1 MAFNISSLQHPRER
15 LPLPAI
21 SVLDTKPEVN
31 FQSGRF
37 FITQIEFESRV
48 NILTFHY
55 WKIQIFCTFVRN
67 NFEML
72 INRDFVCG
80 DLRVYAHFFC
90 VFLEKDLSDPKGIF
104 KKVCSQF
111 PLEFLLMFD
120 LFRDHVC

>member
-1 MAFNISSLQHPRER
+1 MAFNGSSLQHTWER

-21 SVLDTKPEVN
+21 SILDTKPEVN

-37 FITQIEFESRV
+37 FITEIEFESRV

-55 WKIQIFCTFVRN
+55 WKIQVFCTFVRN
-67 NFEML
+67 NSEML
-72 INRDFVCG
+72 VNRSFLCG
-80 DLRVYAHFFC
+80 DLRVYADFLHA
-90 VFLEKDLSDPKGIF
+90 FLEKDMLDPRGMY

-111 PLEFLLMFD
+111 SLEFLLMFD

>member
-1 MAFNISSLQHPRER
+1 MAFNGSNLQHPGER

-37 FITQIEFESRV
+37 FITEIESRV

-55 WKIQIFCTFVRN
+55 WKIQVFCTFVRN

-72 INRDFVCG
+72 INRGFVCG
-80 DLRVYAHFFC
+80 DLRVYAD
-90 VFLEKDLSDPKGIF
+90 FLRAFLQKDMLDPKGMF
-104 KKVCSQF
+104 KKDCSQF

-120 LFRDHVC
+120 LFRDHAC

>member
-1 MAFNISSLQHPRER
+1 MAFYISSLQHPRER

-72 INRDFVCG
+72 INRGFVCG
-80 DLRVYAHFFC
+80 DLRVYADFY
-90 VFLEKDLSDPKGIF
+90 V
-104 KKVCSQF
+104 
-111 PLEFLLMFD
+111 
-120 LFRDHVC
+120 LF